1 MHKKYF
7 ANKDK
12 SRKLKTIIEVEN
24 GYGIFSSNRWTSRSW
39 KKYNSKAHFQG
50 NGYIYVDTGAMYRAM
65 AVYFSKNKVNPDD
78 ESAINEAVKN
88 VNIKIEYQN
97 GEQQVILNGENV
109 TGLLR
114 TEETGNMAS
123 KTSKYKEVRSKLV
136 ELQRELAKTT
146 DVVMDGRDIG
156 TTVLPDAFVKIY
168 LTASS
173 DARAKRRYDELVAKG
188 EQCDLSAIKE
198 DIEKRDYQD
207 MHREISPL
215 KQAEDAVLLD
225 TSDMNIEQ
233 VVAAMRDIIDNA
245 VKNK

>member
-1 MHKKYF
+1 MAYSV
-7 ANKDK
+7 AIDGPAGAGK
-12 SRKLKTIIEVEN
+12 STIAKLI
-24 GYGIFSSNRWTSRSW
+24 SREM
-39 KKYNSKAHFQG
+39 
-50 NGYIYVDTGAMYRAM
+50 GYIYVDTGAMYMAM
-65 AVYFSKNKVNPDD
+65 AVYFSKNKVNPED

-88 VNIKIEYQN
+88 VDIKIEYQN

>member
-1 MHKKYF
+1 MAYSV
-7 ANKDK
+7 AIDGPAGAGK
-12 SRKLKTIIEVEN
+12 STIAKLI
-24 GYGIFSSNRWTSRSW
+24 SREM
-39 KKYNSKAHFQG
+39 
-50 NGYIYVDTGAMYRAM
+50 GYIYVDTGAMYRAM
-65 AVYFSKNKVNPDD
+65 AVYFSKNKVNPED

-88 VNIKIEYQN
+88 VDIKIEYQN

-198 DIEKRDYQD
+198 DIGKRDYQD